1 MTESINTKF
10 ENYLKALKND
20 IIITGKA
27 IKSEKIYEKKIILLM
42 ELFIKAESLGN
53 FRYLDKLKLSEPLIE
68 FQNDFDNCDPRSF
81 DYLIDRLSK
90 GSYKIEN

>member
-1 MTESINTKF
+1 MNLNEVRY
-10 ENYLKALKND
+10 ENYVKKLQED
-20 IIITGKA
+20 IYRISGA

-42 ELFIKAESLGN
+42 ELFLETEQLGKY
-53 FRYLDKLKLSEPLIE
+53 RYIDNLKLSRALIE

-90 GSYKIEN
+90 GSYKV